1 MDSRGSGCP
10 SHEPLVRTIRRV
22 TLVRRILKLLGA
34 MLAFAVY
41 AWFAA
46 VRLAPEAKRRRAAKR
61 AGRVRSPG
69 R

>member
-1 MDSRGSGCP
+1 
-10 SHEPLVRTIRRV
+10 VK
-22 TLVRRILKLLGA
+22 LVRRILKLLGA
-34 MLAFAVY
+34 ILAFAVY

-61 AGRVRSPG
+61 AGRLRSPG